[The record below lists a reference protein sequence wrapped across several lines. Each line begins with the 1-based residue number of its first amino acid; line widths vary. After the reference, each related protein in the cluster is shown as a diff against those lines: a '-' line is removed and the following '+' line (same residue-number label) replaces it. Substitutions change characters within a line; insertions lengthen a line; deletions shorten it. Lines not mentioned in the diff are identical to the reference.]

1 MTMKKILLIV
11 AILIMAVSQQYAYAQ
26 YVAEGNSGESFEH
39 LYQQDNVRTGL
50 GKGVHM
56 TDAGKALFYT
66 GASVA
71 LTGVAC
77 FLAGAAMYDPDP
89 CCPTMP
95 VYPLFAIA
103 GLVGGGAI
111 ALIGL
116 PFYAYGNKRMSRYG
130 SSHITFGDEEQEG
143 GTGFVE
149 MGLGIPNALSLD
161 AVGGYNFGKNF
172 FLGAGL
178 GYRTY
183 LTAGLRND
191 GAADF
196 IPIYANFR
204 YSIGKKRVVPFVGAS
219 LGYDIANAGLYSG
232 VEVGTRIRKVA
243 GERGESWWFGLST
256 ELISTDDMLIS
267 LKVGKS
273 F

>member
-1 MTMKKILLIV
+1 MIKKLLISTCILLMSV
-11 AILIMAVSQQYAYAQ
+11 MQNGAFAQ
-26 YVAEGNSGESFEH
+26 YVTEGNMGGTDEE
-39 LYQQDNVRTGL
+39 LYQQNNVPTGL

-191 GAADF
+191 GDADF

-243 GERGESWWFGLST
+243 GERGESWWFGLRT
-256 ELISTDDMLIS
+256 ELISTDDMFIS
-267 LKVGKS
+267 LKVGRS